1 MNSRIIITGGPGAG
15 KTTLIT
21 ALEKSGFHCQ
31 PESGRAVIKQ
41 QMDINGDMLPWR
53 SPARFAEAM
62 QAMDINAWYQAEQ
75 SDLPLFYDRALPDI
89 AGYLTLVG
97 EPIPNRLHRA
107 INQFRYATDVI
118 ILPPWKAIY
127 KQDNERTQSWEEAV
141 RTYEAMR
148 EIYPR
153 YGYRLHL
160 LMPAS
165 IQERVNRLLGL
176 INVILPSRK

>member
-41 QMDINGDMLPWR
+41 QMDINGDVLPWR

-75 SDLPLFYDRALPDI
+75 S
-89 AGYLTLVG
+89 
-97 EPIPNRLHRA
+97 
-107 INQFRYATDVI
+107 
-118 ILPPWKAIY
+118 
-127 KQDNERTQSWEEAV
+127 
-141 RTYEAMR
+141 
-148 EIYPR
+148 
-153 YGYRLHL
+153 
-160 LMPAS
+160 
-165 IQERVNRLLGL
+165 
-176 INVILPSRK
+176 

>member
-1 MNSRIIITGGPGAG
+1 MNSRIIITGGPSAG

-41 QMDINGDMLPWR
+41 QMDINGDALPWR

-75 SDLPLFYDRALPDI
+75 SDRPLFYDRALPDI

-97 EPIPNRLHRA
+97 EPIPNRYIVLLTNFAMPLTLLFSRHGK
-107 INQFRYATDVI
+107 RYISRIT
-118 ILPPWKAIY
+118 
-127 KQDNERTQSWEEAV
+127 NEHNRG
-141 RTYEAMR
+141 RK
-148 EIYPR
+148 R
-153 YGYRLHL
+153 YGHMR
-160 LMPAS
+160 
-165 IQERVNRLLGL
+165 Q
-176 INVILPSRK
+176 